1 MFHTE
6 RNLKGENA
14 MKQYTIRRLLIMI
27 PILLGVSIIVFALIS
42 SIPGDV
48 IDAQFGASKLSAQKI
63 ADMKAALG
71 LNQPVWQRY
80 FTWLG
85 NALHGDFG
93 YSFQFN
99 ESVGNVIHDFIW
111 NSFLLAIVAF
121 ILEMAIAIP
130 VGVYSATKVHSAF
143 DVIFTVVA
151 FAGISLPSFFL
162 ALLLQKGFS
171 IDLGWLPLDGMST
184 VGVTM
189 NAGQSILDVIRH
201 MVLPVI
207 CLTMMQIGGT
217 MRYVRTSMLEV
228 IHQDYIRTAR
238 SKGLSERVVIY
249 KHALKNAS
257 IPIVTF
263 IGGALPGLFSGA
275 MITETVFG
283 WPGIG
288 KVFLD
293 SISQRDYMFMMGY
306 IMLLALLIMLGNL
319 LSDILYS
326 VADPRI
332 RLK

>member
-1 MFHTE
+1 
-6 RNLKGENA
+6 

-27 PILLGVSIIVFALIS
+27 PILLGVSILVFAIIAA
-42 SIPGDV
+42 IPGDA
-48 IDAQFGASKLSAQKI
+48 IDAQFGASRLSAERI
-63 ADMKAALG
+63 AEIKASLG
-71 LNQPVWQRY
+71 FDQPVWQRY

-85 NALHGDFG
+85 SALKGNFG

-99 ESVGNVIHDFIW
+99 EPVTQVIHAFIW
-111 NSFLLAIVAF
+111 NSFLLALVAF

-130 VGVYSATKVHSAF
+130 VGVLSATKVHSAF
-143 DVIFTVVA
+143 DVIFTIVA

-162 ALLLQKGFS
+162 ALLLQKVFAV
-171 IDLGWLPLDGMST
+171 DLAWLPLDGMST
-184 VGVTM
+184 VGVAM
-189 NAGQSILDVIRH
+189 NGGQAILDVVQH

-249 KHALKNAS
+249 KHALKNAA

-263 IGGALPGLFSGA
+263 IGNAIPGLFSGA

-288 KVFLD
+288 KVFLQ
-293 SISQRDYMFMMGY
+293 SIDKRDYMFMMGY
-306 IMLLALLIMLGNL
+306 VMLLALLIMLGNL

>member
-1 MFHTE
+1 
-6 RNLKGENA
+6 
-14 MKQYTIRRLLIMI
+14 MKQYIVRRLLLMI
-27 PILLGVSIIVFALIS
+27 PILLGVSIIVFLLIAA
-42 SIPGDV
+42 IPGDV
-48 IDAQFGASKLSAQKI
+48 IDAQFGMSKLSAAKI
-63 ADMKAALG
+63 AEMKSLLG
-71 LNQPVWQRY
+71 LDQPVWYRY
-80 FTWLG
+80 LNWLK
-85 NALHGDFG
+85 NALHGNMG

-99 ESVGNVIHDFIW
+99 QPVSTVIHDFIW
-111 NSFLLAIVAF
+111 NSFLVTVVSFVLS
-121 ILEMAIAIP
+121 MAIAIP
-130 VGVYSATKVHSAF
+130 IGVLSATKVHSAF
-143 DVIFTVVA
+143 DVIFTIVA

-171 IDLGWLPLDGMST
+171 IDLQWLPLEGMQS
-184 VGVTM
+184 VGVEMTT
-189 NAGQSILDVIRH
+189 GRYILDVMQH
-201 MVLPVI
+201 MILPVI
-207 CLTMMQIGGT
+207 CLTMQQIGGT

-228 IHQDYIRTAR
+228 IHQDYIRTAQ
-238 SKGLSERVVIY
+238 SKGLPERIVIY
-249 KHALKNAS
+249 RHALKNAA

-288 KVFLD
+288 KIFLD

-306 IMLLALLIMLGNL
+306 VMLLALLTMLGNL

>member
-1 MFHTE
+1 M
-6 RNLKGENA
+6 NGETN

-27 PILLGVSIIVFALIS
+27 PILLGVSIVVFALIAC
-42 SIPGDV
+42 IPGDA
-48 IDAQFGASKLSAQKI
+48 IDAQFGTSHLSAAKI
-63 ADMKAALG
+63 AALKASQG
-71 LNQPVWQRY
+71 FDQPVVQRY

-85 NALHGDFG
+85 NALHGNFG
-93 YSFQFN
+93 YSFQYN
-99 ESVGNVIHDFIW
+99 LPVSTVIHDFIW
-111 NSFLLAIVAF
+111 NSFLLAIVSF

-130 VGVYSATKVHSAF
+130 IGVLSATKVHSFF
-143 DVIFTVVA
+143 DVLFTIVA

-162 ALLLQKGFS
+162 ALLLQKGFAV
-171 IDLGWLPLDGMST
+171 DLGWLPMDGMQSAGVNLT
-184 VGVTM
+184 GAAHVG
-189 NAGQSILDVIRH
+189 DVIQH

-207 CLTMMQIGGT
+207 CLTMMGIGGT

-249 KHALKNAS
+249 KHALKNAC

-263 IGGALPGLFSGA
+263 IGNAIPGLFSGA
-275 MITETVFG
+275 LITETVFA

-288 KVFLD
+288 KIFLA
-293 SISQRDYMFMMGY
+293 SINKRDYMFMMGY

-319 LSDILYS
+319 ISDILYS

>member
-1 MFHTE
+1 
-6 RNLKGENA
+6 
-14 MKQYTIRRLLIMI
+14 MI
-27 PILLGVSIIVFALIS
+27 PILLGVSIIVFGLIA
-42 SIPGDV
+42 SIPGDA
-48 IDAQFGASKLSAQKI
+48 IDAAFGTSKLSAAKI
-63 ADMKAALG
+63 AHMKAAMG
-71 LNQPVWQRY
+71 LNQPFYQRY
-80 FTWLG
+80 FTWLS

-99 ESVGNVIHDFIW
+99 LPVSTVIHNFIW

-121 ILEMAIAIP
+121 VLEMLIAIP
-130 VGVYSATKVHSAF
+130 VGVYSATKVHSVF
-143 DVIFTVVA
+143 DVIFTIVA

-162 ALLLQKGFS
+162 ALLLQKIFAV
-171 IDLGWLPLDGMST
+171 DLGVLPMEGMSS
-184 VGVTM
+184 VGISLTS
-189 NAGQSILDVIRH
+189 GQYIGDVLLH
-201 MVLPVI
+201 MVLPVV

-228 IHQDYIRTAR
+228 IHQDYIRTAK
-238 SKGLSERVVIY
+238 SKGLPERVVIY
-249 KHALKNAS
+249 KHALKNAA

-263 IGGALPGLFSGA
+263 IGNAIPGLFSGA
-275 MITETVFG
+275 LITETVFA

-288 KVFLD
+288 KIFLA
-293 SISQRDYMFMMGY
+293 SITKRDYMFMMGY